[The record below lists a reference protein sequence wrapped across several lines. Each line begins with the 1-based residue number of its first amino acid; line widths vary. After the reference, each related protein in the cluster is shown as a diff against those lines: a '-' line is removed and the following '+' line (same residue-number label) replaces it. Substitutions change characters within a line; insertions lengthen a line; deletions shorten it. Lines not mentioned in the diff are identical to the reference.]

1 MLPTDI
7 GLSAS
12 ERITIRLPWVCR
24 RNRVRLAERIGHAY
38 FFKLY
43 FP

>member
-1 MLPTDI
+1 MRPFCREL
-7 GLSAS
+7 
-12 ERITIRLPWVCR
+12 RNRVCR